1 MGSVE
6 WALRKEAGMKTLM
19 RTIPLLAVC
28 VVLLLLISLPRPVSA
43 PRSGPGEIR
52 ILMMMGD
59 GVGGYHYF
67 TRDVWE
73 QHGWDLTS
81 AGLQP
86 TLNPC
91 TLGVPFN
98 VDTLITEIT
107 NLSGYD
113 CLAIM
118 QTIAW
123 NGNSHSDLLASPE
136 ALALVQQAVSES
148 LLVVASCGAVRVLA
162 AADVIDGLVVTG
174 YAAYSQ
180 EYIDAGAVWAGDQV
194 PPILDGNILTSAHGR
209 YYCHQ
214 IAETMRDYFA
224 GKIAA
229 GPGN

>member
-1 MGSVE
+1 
-6 WALRKEAGMKTLM
+6 MKTF
-19 RTIPLLAVC
+19 TPT
-28 VVLLLLISLPRPVSA
+28 VLLLVMCSVLLILMSPRTPQSA

-52 ILMMMGD
+52 ILMLMGD
-59 GVGGYHYF
+59 RVGGYHYF
-67 TRDVWE
+67 TRDIWE
-73 QHGWDLTS
+73 QCGWNLTT
-81 AGLQP
+81 AGLEP
-86 TLNPC
+86 TLTPC

-107 NLSGYD
+107 DLSGYD

-118 QTIAW
+118 QAVAYD
-123 NGNSHSDLLASPE
+123 GNSHSDLLASPE

-162 AADVIDGLVVTG
+162 AADVIDGLTVTG
-174 YAAYSQ
+174 YLANKQ
-180 EYIDAGAVWAGDQV
+180 EYIDAGAIWAGDQV
-194 PPILDGNILTSAHGR
+194 PPVLDGNILTSARGR

>member
-1 MGSVE
+1 ME
-6 WALRKEAGMKTLM
+6 WVLRKEAGMKTPT
-19 RTIPLLAVC
+19 RTIPLLAMC
-28 VVLLLLISLPRPVSA
+28 FALLLMMLPPTLESA

-59 GVGGYHYF
+59 RVGGYHYF

-73 QHGWDLTS
+73 QYGWNLTT
-81 AGLQP
+81 AGLAP
-86 TLNPC
+86 TLTPC

-107 NLSGYD
+107 DLSGYD

-118 QTIAW
+118 QTVAW
-123 NGNSHSDLLASPE
+123 DGNSHSDLLASPE

-162 AADVIDGLVVTG
+162 AADVIDGLTVTG

-180 EYIDAGAVWAGDQV
+180 EYIDAGAIWAGDLV

-214 IAETMRDYFA
+214 IAETMREYFA
-224 GKIAA
+224 GTIAT
-229 GPGN
+229 GLGN

>member
-1 MGSVE
+1 
-6 WALRKEAGMKTLM
+6 MKTLAY
-19 RTIPLLAVC
+19 TVTLLTTCFVLT
-28 VVLLLLISLPRPVSA
+28 LLLSPPTPDSA

-59 GVGGYHYF
+59 RVGGYHYF

-73 QHGWDLTS
+73 QYGWDLTTT
-81 AGLQP
+81 GLEP
-86 TLNPC
+86 TLDPC

-107 NLSGYD
+107 DLSGYD

-123 NGNSHSDLLASPE
+123 DGNSHVDLLGSPE
-136 ALALVQQAVSES
+136 ALALVQQAVSDS

-162 AADVIDGLVVTG
+162 AADVIDGLTVTG
-174 YAAYSQ
+174 YATYAQ
-180 EYIDAGAVWAGDQV
+180 EYIDAGAIWAGDNV
-194 PPILDGNILTSAHGR
+194 PPILAGNILTSAHGR

-214 IAETMRDYFA
+214 IAETMRNHFA
-224 GKIAA
+224 GKIVA
-229 GPGN
+229 GPGK